1 MRTPVSARAL
11 MMYCLSKRKSS
22 EYYIVIALP
31 VALLFACLS
40 LPVYKMY
47 ALSVVVVVVVD
58 DDDAVVV
65 VVVIIIIVA
74 LLYNPR
80 G

>member
-47 ALSVVVVVVVD
+47 ALSVVVVVVD
-58 DDDAVVV
+58 DDVVV

>member
-22 EYYIVIALP
+22 EYYIVNALP

-47 ALSVVVVVVVD
+47 ALSVVVVVVD